1 MRTQFEI
8 PTEDEAWRAFDEFMA
23 NRPKAIDLEMALL
36 DPERAFETPQEVL
49 DHPGLSREARRE
61 ILERWKY
68 EEVELAVAEDE
79 GMGGGAELKLTPV
92 IEALEALGG
101 EFENKRSLNREKEL
115 CESGF

>member
-49 DHPGLSREARRE
+49 DHPGLSRETRRE
-61 ILERWKY
+61 ILKRWKY

-79 GMGGGAELKLTPV
+79 GMAGGDELKLPLV
-92 IEALEALGG
+92 VEALDTLSR
-101 EFENKRSLNREKEL
+101 EFEKKRTPNRKKEL
-115 CESGF
+115 CESVF

>member
-1 MRTQFEI
+1 MHTHIEI
-8 PTEDEAWRAFDEFMA
+8 PTEDEAWPAFDEFMA
-23 NRPKAIDLEMALL
+23 NWAKTIDLEMALL
-36 DPERAFETPQEVL
+36 DPERVFESPQDVL

-92 IEALEALGG
+92 IEALEALGR
-101 EFENKRSLNREKEL
+101 EFENKSSLNRGKEL
-115 CESGF
+115 CESGL